1 MCPEAFSV
9 SRPILFIHCTADPIS
24 GHAMRRR
31 PLIPQARFKWLPGS
45 NHVPISDDPETVVSY
60 LLEFLEQP

>member
-1 MCPEAFSV
+1 
-9 SRPILFIHCTADPIS
+9 
-24 GHAMRRR
+24 MRRR